1 MRVRLRIC
9 TAIGFLAGLMLLTPL
24 RAEEG
29 VSLNKPERLEEFRDL
44 GVGMFIHWSFDS
56 QLGMVISHSMVGAS
70 EDYVSRL
77 VTELP
82 RNFDPKRYDPE
93 EWARLA
99 RVCGI
104 KYAVFTTK
112 HHSGFCM
119 FHTLTTD
126 FGIAHTPYAEDITRQ
141 YVEAFRNQGVHVG
154 FYFSPDDFHFLWKQ
168 GTLISRRRPE
178 ALPSHNPDLM
188 QHNLAQIRELLTN
201 YGPIEYLFIDGEPG
215 GIKEL
220 AWQLQPELV
229 VTRGAMQ
236 TPEQKIPDQ
245 GLPGPWESNFTMG
258 TQWQFKPTNEDYKSG
273 GELIRMLIETR
284 AKGGNLLIN
293 VGPQP
298 DGEIPF
304 EQSRRLRELGL
315 WLFINGE
322 SIYGVRPWHVT
333 HEDNIWF
340 TKAKNADTLYAIVTG
355 DPDWERGTRK
365 QFIIR
370 SARATGQSEVSVL
383 GQNSKVLEYRP
394 DVNPECRWSQE
405 ADGLHVDVMRTQR
418 IYNMGDW
425 PNPVVLKITHVT
437 QGSSPGVEAP

>member
-82 RNFDPKRYDPE
+82 RTFDPKRYDPE

-126 FGIAHTPYAEDITRQ
+126 FGIAHT
-141 YVEAFRNQGVHVG
+141 F
-154 FYFSPDDFHFLWKQ
+154 
-168 GTLISRRRPE
+168 
-178 ALPSHNPDLM
+178 
-188 QHNLAQIRELLTN
+188 
-201 YGPIEYLFIDGEPG
+201 
-215 GIKEL
+215 
-220 AWQLQPELV
+220 
-229 VTRGAMQ
+229 
-236 TPEQKIPDQ
+236 
-245 GLPGPWESNFTMG
+245 
-258 TQWQFKPTNEDYKSG
+258 
-273 GELIRMLIETR
+273 
-284 AKGGNLLIN
+284 
-293 VGPQP
+293 
-298 DGEIPF
+298 
-304 EQSRRLRELGL
+304 
-315 WLFINGE
+315 
-322 SIYGVRPWHVT
+322 YGVRPWHVT

-383 GQNSKVLEYRP
+383 GQNSEVLEYRP